1 MEKSP
6 KTIIEHMKDYL
17 EYSDVEKGLGYK
29 SQETYAR
36 FLKKFSDWLSS
47 QNLQTLKAHELTDKH
62 IWDYRLFLS
71 QTLRKTTKEPLKRST
86 QNYYL
91 IALRGLLT
99 FFTDRDVLSL
109 PADKIKLIKEK
120 EERAVKFLSLDQLK
134 KLLSV
139 PNTTTPTG
147 LRDKAILETFFST
160 GLRVAEL
167 VSLDKEQIKLGPE
180 TQDLEIVII
189 GKGNRPRPV
198 YISKRAL
205 HWLQE
210 YLRARKDKEKALFIN
225 YKGPKDADRR
235 LTARS
240 VETIVKKYA
249 LQAGI
254 PSFTSP
260 HTLRHSFATD
270 LLSQGV
276 DLRLVQ
282 EFLGHKNIATTQI
295 YTHITSKQLRELHH
309 KHHSLGENE

>member
-1 MEKSP
+1 MKKSS
-6 KTIIEHMKDYL
+6 KTITEHIRDFL

-47 QNLQTLKAHELTDKH
+47 QNLQSLKPHELADQH

-71 QTLRKTTKEPLKRST
+71 QSLHKATKEPLKRST

-91 IALRGLLT
+91 IAVRSLLT
-99 FFTDRDVLSL
+99 FFADRDILSL

-120 EERAVKFLSLDQLK
+120 EERAIKFLGVDTLK
-134 KLLSV
+134 KLLSA
-139 PNTTTPTG
+139 PDTSSSLG
-147 LRDKAILETFFST
+147 LRDRAILETFFST

-167 VSLDKEQIKLGPE
+167 VSLDREQLKITPDSKE
-180 TQDLEIVII
+180 LEIVII
-189 GKGNRPRPV
+189 GKGGRPRPI
-198 YISKRAL
+198 YFSKRAL

-210 YLRARKDKEKALFIN
+210 YLKTRRDKEKALFIN
-225 YKGPKDADRR
+225 YKGPKGADKR

-240 VETIVKKYA
+240 VEIIVKKYA
-249 LQAGI
+249 LLAGI
-254 PSFTSP
+254 PSFTTP
-260 HTLRHSFATD
+260 HTIRHSFATD
-270 LLSQGV
+270 LLAKGV

-295 YTHITSKQLRELHH
+295 YTHVTSKQLRELHQ
-309 KHHSLGENE
+309 KHHSLGEQE

>member
-1 MEKSP
+1 MNKSS
-6 KTIIEHMKDYL
+6 KTIIEHIRDFL

-47 QNLQTLKAHELTDKH
+47 QNLQSLKPHELSDQH

-99 FFTDRDVLSL
+99 FFADRDILSL
-109 PADKIKLIKEK
+109 PADKVKLIKEK
-120 EERAVKFLSLDQLK
+120 EERAIKFLGIDPLK
-134 KLLSV
+134 KLLS
-139 PNTTTPTG
+139 TPDTSSRVG
-147 LRDKAILETFFST
+147 LRNRAILETFFST

-167 VSLDKEQIKLGPE
+167 VSLDREQLKI
-180 TQDLEIVII
+180 TQDTKELEIVII
-189 GKGNRPRPV
+189 GKGGRPRPI
-198 YISKRAL
+198 YFSKRAL

-210 YLRARKDKEKALFIN
+210 YLKTRRDKEKALFIN
-225 YKGPKDADRR
+225 YKGPKGADKR

-240 VETIVKKYA
+240 VEAIVKKYA
-249 LQAGI
+249 LLAGI
-254 PSFTSP
+254 PSFTTP
-260 HTLRHSFATD
+260 HTIRHSFATD
-270 LLSQGV
+270 LLAKGV

-295 YTHITSKQLRELHH
+295 YTHVTSKQLRELHQ
-309 KHHSLGENE
+309 KHHSLGEQE